1 MKIYENIEIFGL
13 SVYFEDTL
21 IIGDLHLGI
30 ENYLQE
36 QGVFIPRNHYSEILK
51 EIKELVEELRPS
63 RIIINGDLKHNFGG
77 VSKEEWK
84 TVFDLI
90 SYLESEF
97 DEIIII
103 RGNHDNFLESMLK
116 NYEIRD
122 YYLLKD
128 ILITHGHKDVSVDFK
143 VAILSHE
150 HPALELK
157 DGARVEKYKCFL
169 KGKYEDKTFIILPSF
184 SNITPGI
191 NILSEKPMSPYLSS
205 YSDFEVF
212 VAEAN
217 GMYFGSVN
225 KLKEMVLK

>member
-1 MKIYENIEIFGL
+1 MKIHENIEIFGFGL
-13 SVYFEDTL
+13 YFEDTL
-21 IIGDLHLGI
+21 IIGDLHLGL

-36 QGVFIPRNHYSEILK
+36 QGVFVPRNHYSDILK

-63 RIIINGDLKHNFGG
+63 RIVINGDLKHNFGG

-97 DEIIII
+97 DEIILI

-116 NYEIRD
+116 NYSIHD
-122 YYLLKD
+122 YFVLNKV
-128 ILITHGHKDVSVDFK
+128 LITHGHKDVCVDFDTI
-143 VAILSHE
+143 ILSHE
-150 HPALELK
+150 HPAIELR

-169 KGKYEDKTFIILPSF
+169 KGKLKDKTVIVIPSF

-191 NILSEKPMSPYLSS
+191 NVLIEKPMSPYLTN
-205 YSDFEVF
+205 YNYFEVY

-217 GMYFGSVN
+217 GMYFGPRI
-225 KLKEMVLK
+225 